1 MESNVFNIVIRNAR
15 DERAKRAR
23 VSDNVDASAWDHSR
37 VVALADETRLTLS
50 TVITVFFIYVLS
62 LPGEHILLGGNAS
75 FPFVCTISECKLL
88 SLKGNLPHTMANKI
102 TPL

>member
-23 VSDNVDASAWDHSR
+23 VSDNVDASAWEHSR

-50 TVITVFFIYVLS
+50 TVITVVLS
-62 LPGEHILLGGNAS
+62 M
-75 FPFVCTISECKLL
+75 L
-88 SLKGNLPHTMANKI
+88 SLYLVNTYF
-102 TPL
+102 